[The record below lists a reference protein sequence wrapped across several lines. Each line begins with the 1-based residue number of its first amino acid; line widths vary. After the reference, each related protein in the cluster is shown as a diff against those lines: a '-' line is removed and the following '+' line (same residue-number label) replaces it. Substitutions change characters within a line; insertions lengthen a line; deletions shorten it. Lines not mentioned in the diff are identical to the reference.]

1 MKILIII
8 PTYNEKDTIENI
20 ITKIF
25 SINKNYHILVVDDSS
40 PDGTSLIV
48 EDLKKKWKNIFL
60 IKRPM
65 KSGLGTAYCS
75 AFKWAINNNYE

>member
-60 IKRPM
+60 IKRHEIRFR
-65 KSGLGTAYCS
+65 YCILLS
-75 AFKWAINNNYE
+75 I